1 MPVCELSVRANP
13 DEQYAVGAGVQLWTW
28 SPVSASALEASD
40 HVETLSQ
47 QATCSQT
54 HSVCTHILESPAD
67 ITEVLKFSQE
77 FSTEDGLAKIIGTAC
92 VLFVLAQ
99 TCPSGDQSNVIL
111 VAAGIK
117 RVRKQAAGNKS
128 VLFFV
133 GQAWSR
139 AQPTSQVSRQLSLL
153 PGAAL
158 LL

>member
-1 MPVCELSVRANP
+1 M
-13 DEQYAVGAGVQLWTW
+13 
-28 SPVSASALEASD
+28 
-40 HVETLSQ
+40 
-47 QATCSQT
+47 
-54 HSVCTHILESPAD
+54 
-67 ITEVLKFSQE
+67 
-77 FSTEDGLAKIIGTAC
+77 
-92 VLFVLAQ
+92 LAQ

-158 LL
+158 LLSSQGEDAFEHEFGLFYVSRIFDRGLLSVLYNMEYRCELTLHCCTLSHVYRCEVQAAAMTDLPGLKCSTPSQDHGGAAGDQSQGFLWRI